1 MVTIILIIKIWIS
14 GGFNSGWDH
23 FISTI
28 VQPLN
33 IRGGLG
39 NPFSFQ

>member
-1 MVTIILIIKIWIS
+1 MVTILLIIKILIS
-14 GGFNSGWDH
+14 GGFNLNWDH

-33 IRGGLG
+33 IRG
-39 NPFSFQ
+39 